1 MIWRTSRRTFDLGE
15 RGVIM
20 GILNV
25 TPDSFSDGGRHN
37 AVDTAVTHALR
48 MIAEGAEIIDVG
60 GESTRPGAA
69 EVPAEEEIRR
79 VGPVIEKL
87 RAATHA
93 AISIDT
99 SKASVAR
106 AAVEAGA
113 EIINDVSAMTRDPEM
128 VAVAAQTKCG
138 VVLMHMR
145 GTPRTMQA
153 DPKYD
158 DVVREVSEYLAGRIT
173 AACDAGIAA
182 DRISIDPGIGFGKTP
197 AHNWELVA
205 GLQSFASLGQPVL
218 LGASRK
224 SFLKDLPG
232 RSEPAGRDGVTAVLT
247 ALGYSRGARIF
258 RVHEIPGNLAA
269 LRAAERIAQVEAAS
283 PPLVD
288 QG

>member
-1 MIWRTSRRTFDLGE
+1 MIWRTSRRAFDLGE

-37 AVDTAVTHALR
+37 AVDAAVTHALR

-69 EVPAEEEIRR
+69 EVPAGEEIRR
-79 VGPVIEKL
+79 VVPVIEKL
-87 RAATHA
+87 RAATDT

-99 SKASVAR
+99 AKASVAR

-113 EIINDVSAMTRDPEM
+113 EIINDVSAMTGDPEM
-128 VAVAAQTKCG
+128 AAVAAQTKCG

-145 GTPRTMQA
+145 GTPRTMQES
-153 DPKYD
+153 PHYD
-158 DVVREVSEYLAGRIT
+158 DVLREVGEYLAGRIT
-173 AACDAGIAA
+173 AARDAGIAA
-182 DRISIDPGIGFGKTP
+182 DRISIDPGLGFGKTP
-197 AHNWELVA
+197 EHNWELVA

-232 RSEPAGRDGVTAVLT
+232 CAEPTERDVVTAASTLT
-247 ALGYSRGARIF
+247 RSCDC
-258 RVHEIPGNLAA
+258 RVG
-269 LRAAERIAQVEAAS
+269 RRKS
-283 PPLVD
+283 C
-288 QG
+288 